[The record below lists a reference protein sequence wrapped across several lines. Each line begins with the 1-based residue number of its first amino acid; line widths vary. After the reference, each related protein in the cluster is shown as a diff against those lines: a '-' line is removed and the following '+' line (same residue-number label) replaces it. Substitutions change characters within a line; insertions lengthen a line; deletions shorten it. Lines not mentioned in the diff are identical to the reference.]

1 MFGRARAAAAGGRT
15 RPGFARRLWVA
26 RWRGVTAVG
35 ALVAVIVLL
44 VIALG
49 FAIWLQGR
57 IASGNAVGSARKLV
71 VLAGAVEAHVRS
83 EYGTYAAMAAG
94 QSREIDIDA
103 LRTDRLLPQGFD
115 RAGDAMKRPHRAWA
129 VSLGGGRVRLLSM
142 QLVETADTRW
152 PEAAV
157 FEARGAQALGMV
169 DTAGVLRG
177 PTVQEDVTA
186 FRAAAGGHPRA
197 RALAVYRQLDRES
210 VCGDAVFRRERAGC
224 PDSARMETDLDMGG
238 NDLVGVRVLTAEEL
252 EVDRVMR
259 AGTLRIDRALVVGT
273 TATAGSVEVTGSFT
287 VPDGT
292 AFRGDAVFTG
302 TVNADAANVVGAL
315 EAASADIAGDVE
327 ARNIE
332 ADANLT
338 ASGAT
343 VNGSVAVTG
352 TGSFG
357 SLSVGS
363 CTGCN

>member
-1 MFGRARAAAAGGRT
+1 MTAGGRA
-15 RPGFARRLWVA
+15 RPGFARRLRVT
-26 RWRGVTAVG
+26 RWRGMTAIG

-44 VIALG
+44 VVALG

-57 IASGNAVGSARKLV
+57 IASENAVGSARKLV

-83 EYGTYAAMAAG
+83 EYGTYAALAAG
-94 QSREIDIDA
+94 QSREIDIDD
-103 LRTDRLLPQGFD
+103 LKTDRLLPQGFD
-115 RAGDAMKRPHRAWA
+115 QAGDAMKRPHRAWA
-129 VSLGGGRVRLLSM
+129 VSLGSGRVRLLSM
-142 QLVETADTRW
+142 QMVDANDTRW

-157 FEARGAQALGMV
+157 FEARGEQALGVV
-169 DTAGVLRG
+169 DAAGELLG

-186 FRAAAGGHPRA
+186 FRGAAAGHPRA

-210 VCGDAVFRRERAGC
+210 VCGDAVFRRVRAGC

-259 AGTLRIDRALVVGT
+259 TGTLRIDRALVVGT

-292 AFRGDAVFTG
+292 SFRGDAAFTG
-302 TVNADAANVVGAL
+302 TVNADAANVTGAL

-327 ARNIE
+327 AANIE
-332 ADANLT
+332 ADANLM

-343 VNGSVAVTG
+343 VNGSVSVTG

-357 SLSVGS
+357 TLSVGN